1 VRRLVGRTRTGPGRR
16 RRRLWLTEGST
27 QPGDLNRYSAP
38 RFTESSTDR
47 RLLRADVDT
56 ETRRAM
62 FLREARIGRLQR
74 HQNLVRTDDLFVEGE
89 ERFLGPELVGGQVAV
104 PEPTPGGIFA
114 TLAYVREFAL
124 GIYVLSWLYQQV
136 IRLREITSRLSAQ
149 GSTGSAAG

>member
-1 VRRLVGRTRTGPGRR
+1 
-16 RRRLWLTEGST
+16 
-27 QPGDLNRYSAP
+27 
-38 RFTESSTDR
+38 
-47 RLLRADVDT
+47 
-56 ETRRAM
+56 M